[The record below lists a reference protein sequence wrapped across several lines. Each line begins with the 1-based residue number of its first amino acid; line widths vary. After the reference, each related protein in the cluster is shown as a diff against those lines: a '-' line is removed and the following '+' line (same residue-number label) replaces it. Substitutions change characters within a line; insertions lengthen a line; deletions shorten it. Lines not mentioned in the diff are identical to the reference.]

1 VAHTQRGRFT
11 ARFEPGE
18 GVGYLVVSLE
28 DMMELKTIELL
39 FQLPNL
45 PPVCHHAGV
54 MEVQLPHDMVDDEL
68 RVARNVKPLNPEHGG
83 NA

>member
-1 VAHTQRGRFT
+1 M

-18 GVGYLVVSLE
+18 GISYLVVSLE
-28 DMMELKTIELL
+28 DMMEPKTIELL

-45 PPVCHHAGV
+45 WPVCHHVGV

-68 RVARNVKPLNPEHGG
+68 RVTRNVKPLNPEHGG